1 MDNDKFKELS
11 EFAVRNWVEDH
22 LDKSEPI
29 PKFKVYTVWS
39 TKVLQNNKAMI
50 ATSLPDGR
58 YFEATSNG
66 DKLEMYLDVYTKIDN
81 QCVALNKED

>member
-58 YFEATSNG
+58 YLEATSNG

-81 QCVALNKED
+81 QCIALNKED

>member
-11 EFAVRNWVEDH
+11 EFSVRNWVEDH

-29 PKFKVYTVWS
+29 PDFKVYTVWS

-50 ATSLPDGR
+50 ATSLADGR
-58 YFEATSNG
+58 YFEVTSNG

-81 QCVALNKED
+81 QCIALQKED